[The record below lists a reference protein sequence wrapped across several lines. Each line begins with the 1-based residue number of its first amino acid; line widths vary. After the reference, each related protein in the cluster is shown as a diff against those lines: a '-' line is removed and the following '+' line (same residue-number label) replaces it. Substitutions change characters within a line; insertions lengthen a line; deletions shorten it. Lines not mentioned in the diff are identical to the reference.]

1 MRRKHQPTRSCVA
14 CRQARPKRELIRIV
28 RSPEGNISV
37 DESGKAKGR
46 GAYLCSLRACWQRAL
61 KRRIL
66 NYALKTELDSD
77 SYQQL
82 QEYAKQFESSPMDK

>member
-46 GAYLCSLRACWQRAL
+46 GAYLCAVRACWQRAV
-61 KRRIL
+61 KHRIL
-66 NYALKTELDSD
+66 NYALKTELESD
-77 SYQQL
+77 SYEQL
-82 QEYAKQFESSPMDK
+82 REYTKRFES